1 LAGDCTHVRICGRDT
16 VVLQLTDG
24 ETGLFLALEVLD
36 GESQD
41 DLQGPIAEVAAAVGA
56 EVFVSDDADPMKA
69 VADALGLEHGLCQQH
84 VVPNKLTLLVS
95 IAGQLEKQRAS
106 GRLTPCAQDKV
117 AQALEDVLAL
127 EELILGR
134 CPGSQTHLDA
144 LARRYEREPLP
155 GKGQR
160 ATPFARLK
168 LLTGGLAANWPR
180 LTLTESRRDAQ
191 GRRFVPATNNVSEQ
205 QIGLNIKER
214 YRTMRGYKS
223 ETSLRRVVTLTA
235 YLRDARDEQ
244 ALIRALAA

>member
-1 LAGDCTHVRICGRDT
+1 

-24 ETGLFLALEVLD
+24 ERGLFLAIELLD
-36 GESQD
+36 GESQE

-56 EVFVSDDADPMKA
+56 EVFLSDDADPMKA
-69 VADALGLEHGLCQQH
+69 VADELGLEHGVCQQH

-95 IAGQLEKQRAS
+95 IAAQLQKQRERS
-106 GRLTPCAQDKV
+106 GLPARALAKV
-117 AQALEDVLAL
+117 TQALEDVLEL

-134 CPGSQTHLDA
+134 CPGSQTRLDA
-144 LARRYEREPLP
+144 LARRYEQEPLP

-168 LLTGGLAANWPR
+168 LLTQDLAANWPR
-180 LTLTESRRDAQ
+180 LTLTERRRDAQ
-191 GRRFVPATNNVSEQ
+191 GRRFAPATNNVSEQ

-214 YRTMRGYKS
+214 YRPMRGYKS

-235 YLRDARDEQ
+235 YLRDERDNQ